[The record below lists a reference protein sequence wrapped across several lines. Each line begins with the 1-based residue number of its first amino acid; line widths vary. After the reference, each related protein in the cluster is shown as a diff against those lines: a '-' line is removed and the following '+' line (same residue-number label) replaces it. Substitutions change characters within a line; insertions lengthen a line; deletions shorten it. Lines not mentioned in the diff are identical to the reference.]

1 MTITAEV
8 KRAMAL
14 LDFIKN
20 RQQQPSG
27 EQSQQPEPETA
38 KEMYSRQAAQEKTD
52 QKPVQQ
58 IPEADKSQAKE
69 LGARLDKATQHIQQG
84 APAQTPAPAD
94 STGSP
99 QPMAQKMMNQDTAA
113 PALSPTSA
121 QSGTRE
127 SQQEAPAP
135 SGESQA
141 KAQGQSQDR
150 AQTIARTRPSWER

>member
-1 MTITAEV
+1 
-8 KRAMAL
+8 MAL

-20 RQQQPSG
+20 RQGQSPTAEQ
-27 EQSQQPEPETA
+27 QSQQQKPETA
-38 KEMYSRQAAQEKTD
+38 KEMYTRQATQERAD

-69 LGARLDKATQHIQQG
+69 LGARLDKATQHIQQS
-84 APAQTPAPAD
+84 APALTPAPAD

-135 SGESQA
+135 SGESQT